1 MAEPLLDDSRWSA
14 LLRRL
19 PAGLDLDVTARE
31 SLAFV
36 RPRGVDS
43 AEKLLRLALIYG
55 ATDLSLRSTAVWAE
69 TTGLASISDVA
80 LLGRLRGASDWL
92 AVITSALMTASRAGG
107 EEAGRRVRLVD
118 ATNISGPGH
127 DPAQWRVHA
136 DYDLKRGRFIGF
148 ELTGKQEAE
157 RLSRFVP
164 EAGDIFVGDRIYAQS
179 AAALQTIRDGG
190 ADFLVRRGI
199 TSCRLLHSNGSAF
212 DLPATLARVA
222 YGKTIEMPVRVPLG
236 KDGAEMR
243 ARLIVHHMP
252 EEYARKARAR
262 AKANASW
269 DAQDKRLTT
278 AEYVLLLTSL
288 PKRSFPADTL
298 LALYRL
304 RWQIELGFKRLKSL
318 VGLDQL
324 AAKNDRL
331 VRTCLCAKLIVA
343 LLSEDLLSEVLD
355 SPPWGARA
363 LDVRLATAAD
373 RARRPAQRHSRQRR
387 ARNSPQPPI
396 AAPPRQKSRRAKT
409 TTKTTGM

>member
-14 LLRRL
+14 LVRRL
-19 PAGLDLDVTARE
+19 PSGLDIDRSARE
-31 SLAFV
+31 SRAFI
-36 RPRGVDS
+36 RPRGVGS
-43 AEKLLRLALIYG
+43 AEELLRLALIYG
-55 ATDLSLRSTAVWAE
+55 ATDLSLRSTASWAE
-69 TTGLASISDVA
+69 TTGLASLSDVA
-80 LLGRLRGASDWL
+80 LLDRLRGASDWL
-92 AVITSALMTASRAGG
+92 AVITSALMTASREGLATG
-107 EEAGRRVRLVD
+107 GRRVRLVD
-118 ATNISGPGH
+118 ATNIRGPGR

-148 ELTGKQEAE
+148 ELTGGSAAE

-179 AAALQTIRDGG
+179 AAALKGVRDGG

-212 DLPATLARVA
+212 DLPATLTRVA

-236 KDGAEMR
+236 KDGTEMR

-252 EEYARKARAR
+252 EEYALKARTR

-324 AAKNDRL
+324 AAKDDRL

-355 SPPWGARA
+355 SPPWEARA
-363 LDVRLATAAD
+363 LDVHLAPAAH
-373 RARRPAQRHSRQRR
+373 RARRAARRHSRQRHPR
-387 ARNSPQPPI
+387 TPPRPPI
-396 AAPPRQKSRRAKT
+396 SSPSLQKSRRAIAS
-409 TTKTTGM
+409 TKTTDM